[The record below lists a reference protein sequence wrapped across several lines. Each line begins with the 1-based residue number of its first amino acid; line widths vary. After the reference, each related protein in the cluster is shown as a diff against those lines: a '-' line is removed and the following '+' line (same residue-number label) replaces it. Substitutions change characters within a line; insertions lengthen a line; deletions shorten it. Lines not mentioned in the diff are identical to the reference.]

1 MEEYEGFEKRRVV
14 WYAEVFTVRRNRN
27 AREACNQDPSRVVW
41 SWFGCKER
49 RGCLRVVGMIAEEEQ
64 WLSMKRR
71 L

>member
-1 MEEYEGFEKRRVV
+1 MRRFLL
-14 WYAEVFTVRRNRN
+14 YGGIEM
-27 AREACNQDPSRVVW
+27 RERPAIKIRVEVVW

>member
-1 MEEYEGFEKRRVV
+1 MRERPAIKIRV
-14 WYAEVFTVRRNRN
+14 E
-27 AREACNQDPSRVVW
+27 VVW

>member
-1 MEEYEGFEKRRVV
+1 MRRFLLYGGIEMRERPAIKIRTEVV
-14 WYAEVFTVRRNRN
+14 
-27 AREACNQDPSRVVW
+27 C

>member
-1 MEEYEGFEKRRVV
+1 MTEYDVFRGELFGFRRFLL
-14 WYAEVFTVRRNRN
+14 YGGIEM
-27 AREACNQDPSRVVW
+27 RERPAIKIRVEVVW

-49 RGCLRVVGMIAEEEQ
+49 RGCLRVVGMITEEEQ